1 MRARIVVGLAVG
13 WVMVGSAVGGA
24 AEGDK
29 AAGPAAPVVAPA
41 PPVVAPAPPVTAPA
55 PPAAAAAPTIPGNRA
70 GDYVGQ
76 QVVIE
81 GRVTAV
87 HESPL
92 ATVLAFAQNFAGFTA
107 TIQAADREK
116 FPADLGARIRD
127 RVVRV
132 TGTVTAY
139 RGKPEMAL
147 KDPAQ
152 LALAAPSPGAITAP
166 ALPVP
171 APAVSTDGS
180 LEEVR
185 RALARIEGRLEDME
199 NRLRDLEDATTTAP
213 ADVAEARPRSL
224 TVGTGAA
231 EVRGVLG
238 EPMTIVRNPNGESW
252 NYGRGRTVTFDPAG
266 RVTAWTGF

>member
-13 WVMVGSAVGGA
+13 WVMIGNAVGGA
-24 AEGDK
+24 AESDK
-29 AAGPAAPVVAPA
+29 ASAPA
-41 PPVVAPAPPVTAPA
+41 PVAAPAPAG
-55 PPAAAAAPTIPGNRA
+55 AAAPPTIPGNRA
-70 GDYVGQ
+70 GDFVGQ
-76 QVVIE
+76 QVTIE
-81 GRVTAV
+81 GRITAV

-152 LALAAPSPGAITAP
+152 LVLPAPSPGTISAP
-166 ALPVP
+166 AMPIP
-171 APAVSTDGS
+171 APAASTDGS
-180 LEEVR
+180 LDEIR
-185 RALARIEGRLEDME
+185 RALARIEGRLEDVE
-199 NRLRDLEDATTTAP
+199 SRLRELEDTAAAPP
-213 ADVAEARPRSL
+213 ADVAEARPRPL
-224 TVGTGAA
+224 TVGAVAA
-231 EVRGVLG
+231 EVRNVLG
-238 EPMTIVRNPNGESW
+238 EPMTIVRSANGESW
-252 NYGRGRTVTFDPAG
+252 NYGRGRTVTFDTPG
-266 RVTAWTGF
+266 HVTTWTGF